1 MTFQLTP
8 QLATFIPLFYVAWS
22 DAVLSPSEV
31 VLIQDKIKQFKWL
44 SEDDKDQL
52 MQWSDPLQPPSDA
65 LMLEWLTAI
74 GQHAQKSASNGRQK
88 LVDIGLS
95 MAKSSGSTAEW
106 LTDDTLKALRQLE
119 KAIGLT
125 SLEMHAQLLS
135 QDQIKQERL
144 AVLEQSSIDIQG
156 LKALLDDDYQALRQ
170 KVFRVLQDPMFKLQH
185 IRNKE
190 EYREQVLQWC
200 QLIADQGFGA
210 LHFPDV
216 YGGKND
222 MGAFAAVFETLGY
235 HDLSLVVKFGVQ
247 FGLWGGAVLW
257 LGTEK
262 HHQRYLKDI
271 GSLALPGC
279 FAMTETGHGSNVR
292 DCETTATYDPYD
304 DCLIV
309 HSPSQDS
316 GKDYIGNA
324 AAHGQMAAVFAQLIV
339 QGENHGVHAILVPLR
354 DKNANVHPGVRIEDC
369 AYKLGLNG
377 VDNGRI
383 WFNQVRVP
391 RFNLLNKFGNIDEHG
406 QYSSPIKSEA
416 KRFFTMLGTL
426 VGGRLCVPRAGL
438 SAAKSSLAIA
448 VKYALKRRQFGAE
461 HQQEMLIMDYPSHQ
475 RRLMP
480 SLAKAYALDFA
491 LTYLTKRFSD
501 RTEADMRSIETL
513 AAALKSEATWFT
525 SDTIQACREACGGKG
540 YLAENR
546 FADFKAD
553 SDIFTTFEGDNTVLM
568 QLVAKGVLSD
578 FNKEITEDGWKS
590 MVSFVSSRFADTI
603 REKNFINSH
612 NSDEC
617 HLCSANF
624 QLAATEYRLRDL
636 SVSVGQRLRHYI
648 ARGIDPHQAFLK
660 CQNHLLALA
669 KAYVDFVVL
678 EQFIKQVNECTDSKL
693 QQNLKVLCDLY
704 ALHTIESHKGWYLEQ
719 ACMSGSK
726 TRAIRR
732 LVDKLCKKVRN
743 DVACYIEAFG
753 IPEHCLAAPIAT
765 YS

>member
-31 VLIQDKIKQFKWL
+31 VLIQHKIKQFNWL
-44 SEDDKDQL
+44 SEDDKNQL
-52 MQWSDPLQPPSDA
+52 MQWSDPLRPPSDA

-74 GQHAQKSASNGRQK
+74 GQHAQKSASNGRQQ

-95 MAKSSGSTAEW
+95 MAKSSGSTEEW
-106 LTDDTLKALRQLE
+106 LTEDTLKALQQLE

-135 QDQIKQERL
+135 QDQIKQERT
-144 AVLEQSSIDIQG
+144 AVLEQSTIDIQG
-156 LKALLDDDYQALRQ
+156 LKALLDDDYQELRQ
-170 KVFRVLQDPMFKLQH
+170 KVFRVLQDPMFKLQN

-210 LHFPDV
+210 LHFPDA

-304 DCLIV
+304 DSLIV

-354 DKNANVHPGVRIEDC
+354 DKNATIHPGVRIEDC

-391 RFNLLNKFGNIDEHG
+391 RFNLLNKF
-406 QYSSPIKSEA
+406 
-416 KRFFTMLGTL
+416 
-426 VGGRLCVPRAGL
+426 
-438 SAAKSSLAIA
+438 
-448 VKYALKRRQFGAE
+448 
-461 HQQEMLIMDYPSHQ
+461 
-475 RRLMP
+475 
-480 SLAKAYALDFA
+480 
-491 LTYLTKRFSD
+491 
-501 RTEADMRSIETL
+501 
-513 AAALKSEATWFT
+513 
-525 SDTIQACREACGGKG
+525 
-540 YLAENR
+540 
-546 FADFKAD
+546 
-553 SDIFTTFEGDNTVLM
+553 
-568 QLVAKGVLSD
+568 
-578 FNKEITEDGWKS
+578 
-590 MVSFVSSRFADTI
+590 
-603 REKNFINSH
+603 
-612 NSDEC
+612 
-617 HLCSANF
+617 
-624 QLAATEYRLRDL
+624 
-636 SVSVGQRLRHYI
+636 
-648 ARGIDPHQAFLK
+648 
-660 CQNHLLALA
+660 
-669 KAYVDFVVL
+669 
-678 EQFIKQVNECTDSKL
+678 
-693 QQNLKVLCDLY
+693 
-704 ALHTIESHKGWYLEQ
+704 
-719 ACMSGSK
+719 
-726 TRAIRR
+726 
-732 LVDKLCKKVRN
+732 
-743 DVACYIEAFG
+743 
-753 IPEHCLAAPIAT
+753 
-765 YS
+765 